1 MDGVIEALHIFDEH
15 NAPILSHTYTGRPLS
30 AAQLLPL
37 YLDQQRQQQQQQ
49 TSSFSSSSSS
59 LTSPSAS
66 AAGGPAALRKQPAS
80 LVYISDTNPPTL
92 VFSIVHAGLL
102 LLLTTSSE
110 LEPLLALEFLHRVAD
125 ALEEFLGSPLLAS
138 KIEASYEVVAQLLTE
153 MCDAGTVGT
162 TEPDALHDLVEVEG
176 LVGKLLGSITLPG
189 KAAAAL
195 SSAAAQ
201 ATSSSLSSASSP
213 NPLLSSSM
221 SSISSSSIKGPQN
234 GGSAAAAGGGP
245 ALPWRR
251 ANVRHT
257 SNEMYADVV
266 ESLSVTLAPSG
277 RPLAAFAQ
285 GSIAFTAKVSGLPD
299 ILLTLTG
306 PSGKHNLGRILE
318 LPVFHPCVRLA
329 RWKERPGELSFV
341 PPDGRFLL
349 AAYEVDLMPFDAA
362 NGDSFSGTAANNS
375 LRMPIN
381 VEIKSN
387 LGPVGADFAVRA
399 TINRTFAFGRPNGP
413 SSSGGGGGGG
423 GGVRSLGGPHPG
435 SPGAPLLEDVRITV
449 PLPAD
454 VRNLLE
460 IRPTRGDAVYN
471 PGERVLEWHIPAK
484 DVASGM
490 TSFGL
495 QCTVVGQ
502 QRPGHLDLDGDDSE
516 NSDDDNAGGGGGSGQ
531 QSKPS
536 NDYGFAAYTDD
547 EPYQDDAP
555 KQDHAE
561 TQAAPLRRKEKKK
574 KKKDKGTGTG
584 TTKTKSAK
592 TKKAPKT
599 PNTVPSPLEAAP
611 PIETAAE
618 AAASRKIAQNKIL
631 MPSSASVSFSV
642 KGWLASGI
650 RVESIV
656 LDTKRSRGLGDGVR
670 PFKGVKYVTVSKGGI
685 ELRC

>member
-1 MDGVIEALHIFDEH
+1 MDGAIEALHIFDEH

-30 AAQLLPL
+30 AVQLLPL

-49 TSSFSSSSSS
+49 ASSSSSS
-59 LTSPSAS
+59 LSSPSAS
-66 AAGGPAALRKQPAS
+66 AAGGPASLRKQPAS
-80 LVYISDTNPPTL
+80 LVYISDTSPPTL
-92 VFSIVHAGLL
+92 VFTIVHAGLL
-102 LLLTTSSE
+102 FLLTTSSE

-138 KIEASYEVVAQLLTE
+138 KIEGSYEVVAQLLTE
-153 MCDAGTVGT
+153 MCDAGTIGT
-162 TEPDALHDLVEVEG
+162 TEPNALHDLVEVEG

-201 ATSSSLSSASSP
+201 ATSSSSP
-213 NPLLSSSM
+213 NPLLSSNM
-221 SSISSSSIKGPQN
+221 SSISSSSLGQRN
-234 GGSAAAAGGGP
+234 GSSAAAGGP

-257 SNEMYADVV
+257 SNEMYCDVI

-299 ILLTLTG
+299 ILVTLTG
-306 PSGKHNLGRILE
+306 PSGKHNLGRVLE

-349 AAYEVDLMPFDAA
+349 AAYEVDLMPFDAGS
-362 NGDSFSGTAANNS
+362 GDAFSFSASAVSSNSS
-375 LRMPIN
+375 LRMPVN
-381 VEIKSN
+381 VEVKTN
-387 LGPVGADFAVRA
+387 LGPVGADFEVRA
-399 TINRTFAFGRPNGP
+399 SVNRTFAFGRPNGL
-413 SSSGGGGGGG
+413 SSTGGGGGGG
-423 GGVRSLGGPHPG
+423 RGVGGPHSG
-435 SPGAPLLEDVRITV
+435 SPGAPLLEDVRITI

-460 IRPTRGDAVYN
+460 IRPSRGDAVYN
-471 PGERVLEWHIPAK
+471 PGDRVLEWHIPAK
-484 DVASGM
+484 DIANGL

-495 QCTVVGQ
+495 RCTVVGQ
-502 QRPGHLDLDGDDSE
+502 QRSGHLDLDGDDSE
-516 NSDDDNAGGGGGSGQ
+516 NSDDDNFSGGEASGNRGGSGAQ
-531 QSKPS
+531 QN
-536 NDYGFAAYTDD
+536 NDYGFAEYTYE
-547 EPYQDDAP
+547 EPHQDDYQKP
-555 KQDHAE
+555 DQGE
-561 TQAAPLRRKEKKK
+561 TQVRQKEKKK
-574 KKKDKGTGTG
+574 KKKDKGAGSESTKP
-584 TTKTKSAK
+584 KTKK
-592 TKKAPKT
+592 KKAPKT
-599 PNTVPSPLEAAP
+599 AAP
-611 PIETAAE
+611 STLEPLPPVETPAE
-618 AAASRKIAQNKIL
+618 AAANRKIARNKIL

-642 KGWLASGI
+642 KGWLASGV

-670 PFKGVKYVTVSKGGI
+670 PFKGVKYLTVSKGGI